1 MGRDTAAMCRVS
13 YLFTDAVFFQL
24 KLFLNSR
31 LLGHVL
37 YGFRRSQEPQRQLYL
52 VVQFCAAVSNTTC
65 AVIRSSHLSRC
76 HITQ

>member
-1 MGRDTAAMCRVS
+1 MGWDTAAMWSVS
-13 YLFTDAVFFQL
+13 YLFKAALFQL
-24 KLFLNSR
+24 KLFLNLR

-37 YGFRRSQEPQRQLYL
+37 YGFRRSQEPHRQLYL
-52 VVQFCAAVSNTTC
+52 EVQFCAAVSNTPC